1 MLLGLWVVTPVVP
14 TENTRYKS
22 PKNQMNNFK
31 NFITEI
37 NSANK
42 IAVLTSSSSHLG
54 YLVFPLPGMLDDQK
68 GGNLKKDKM
77 CISKYLPYVTC
88 RAVFSFSTNI
98 LTGGNGHTF
107 FCCKQSN

>member
-14 TENTRYKS
+14 TENTRYNS

-31 NFITEI
+31 KFITEI

-68 GGNLKKDKM
+68 GGNLKK
-77 CISKYLPYVTC
+77 
-88 RAVFSFSTNI
+88 R
-98 LTGGNGHTF
+98 
-107 FCCKQSN
+107 

>member
-22 PKNQMNNFK
+22 QKNQMMNNFK

-42 IAVLTSSSSHLG
+42 IAVSG
-54 YLVFPLPGMLDDQK
+54 F
-68 GGNLKKDKM
+68 N
-77 CISKYLPYVTC
+77 
-88 RAVFSFSTNI
+88 F
-98 LTGGNGHTF
+98 
-107 FCCKQSN
+107 